1 MDDGNLP
8 TTEILVALKDGK
20 GVGGGSLDLL
30 LRPLSQKVLSPQ
42 HSPGHQEW
50 GLL

>member
-8 TTEILVALKDGK
+8 AAEILVTLKDGK
-20 GVGGGSLDLL
+20 GVGGSLDLP